1 MEAYSFLVRKLSG
14 NKEEAVKLAEALRS
28 FGVQV
33 KLEETK
39 FMDDD
44 DYYNLTFKF
53 DESELEQRRTR
64 NAGVKVKYREDAYDQ
79 TYGSVKIRLD
89 SETQE
94 QVAKSLGMSR
104 MTLYRKLKKAEEMG
118 VSNDYPI
125 YML

>member
-64 NAGVKVKYREDAYDQ
+64 NAGVKVKYHEDAYNQ
-79 TYGSVKIRLD
+79 TYGSIKIRLD

>member
-1 MEAYSFLVRKLSG
+1 MEAYSFLVRKLTG
-14 NKEEAVKLAEALRS
+14 NKEDAEKLKEALRPL
-28 FGVQV
+28 GIQV

-44 DYYNLTFKF
+44 YYNLMFVF

-79 TYGSVKIRLD
+79 TYGSIKIRLD

-94 QVAKSLGMSR
+94 HVAKSLGMSR
-104 MTLYRKLKKAEEMG
+104 MTLYRKLKKAVELG
-118 VSNDYPI
+118 VSDDYPI